1 MVDQWLRLDRVVWPV
16 CGYAVM
22 VRSPKVGRKS
32 PLFNKP
38 AGREYEPPA
47 REFEPEPNFDL
58 LDEETKDELRKKAA
72 ARVEAA
78 ERDRAM
84 EAFLEAETKRI
95 EKELHPEAHEEEKEV
110 EIDVAL
116 YADRIILD
124 GKHYMHGRK
133 YTVKKSRFDALQ
145 DIMWRTKKHYEAT
158 HRDPMKAMQEAA
170 QAIAKGGPSYAT
182 INGSTGQVM
191 KF

>member
-1 MVDQWLRLDRVVWPV
+1 MAQR
-16 CGYAVM
+16 
-22 VRSPKVGRKS
+22 PKVGRKS

-38 AGREYEPPA
+38 AGREYAQPIEDLEPA
-47 REFEPEPNFDL
+47 PNFDL
-58 LDEETKDELRKKAA
+58 LSEEDKAALREKARKK
-72 ARVEAA
+72 VDDN
-78 ERDRAM
+78 ERLRAM
-84 EAFLEAETKRI
+84 EAFLEAETKRV
-95 EKELHPEAHEEEKEV
+95 EKELHPEAYEEEKEV

-158 HRDPMKAMQEAA
+158 HRDPMKAMQEAS

-182 INGSTGQVM
+182 INGSTGLVQR
-191 KF
+191 F